1 MIWVSVSVVLRLPW
15 FDPLDVVEGLH
26 DDGHLSLVN
35 EAVVVDVIE
44 LERPVE
50 LFLVCKEV

>member
-35 EAVVVDVIE
+35 ETVVVDVIE

-50 LFLVCKEV
+50 LLLVCKEV